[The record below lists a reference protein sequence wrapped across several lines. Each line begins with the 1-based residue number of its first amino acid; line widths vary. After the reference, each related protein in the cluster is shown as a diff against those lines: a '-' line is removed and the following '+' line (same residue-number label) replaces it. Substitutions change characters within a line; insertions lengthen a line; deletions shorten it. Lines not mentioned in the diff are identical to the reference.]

1 MSKIG
6 KVKELRLTIEG
17 SKIKLSQSNLSYVEI
32 VGLLDLATMQ
42 VKRQVDD
49 FYNDDEDYEDE

>member
-1 MSKIG
+1 MSKIE

-49 FYNDDEDYEDE
+49 FYYDDEEDKDE

>member
-1 MSKIG
+1 MSKIE

-49 FYNDDEDYEDE
+49 FYNDDEDDKDE

>member
-1 MSKIG
+1 MSKIE

-42 VKRQVDD
+42 VKKQVDD
-49 FYNDDEDYEDE
+49 FYNDDEDDKDE

>member
-1 MSKIG
+1 MSKIEE
-6 KVKELRLTIEG
+6 VKELRLTIEG

-32 VGLLDLATMQ
+32 VGLLDLATIQ

-49 FYNDDEDYEDE
+49 FYNDDKDNKDE

>member
-1 MSKIG
+1 MSKIE

-17 SKIKLSQSNLSYVEI
+17 SKIKLGQSNLSYVEI

-42 VKRQVDD
+42 VKKQVDD
-49 FYNDDEDYEDE
+49 FYNDDEDDKDE

>member
-1 MSKIG
+1 MSKIE

-17 SKIKLSQSNLSYVEI
+17 SEIKLGQSNLSYVEI

-42 VKRQVDD
+42 VKKQVDD
-49 FYNDDEDYEDE
+49 FYNDDEDDKDE

>member
-1 MSKIG
+1 MSKIE

-17 SKIKLSQSNLSYVEI
+17 SEIKLGQSNLSYVEI

-42 VKRQVDD
+42 VKKQVDD
-49 FYNDDEDYEDE
+49 FYFDDEDNKDE